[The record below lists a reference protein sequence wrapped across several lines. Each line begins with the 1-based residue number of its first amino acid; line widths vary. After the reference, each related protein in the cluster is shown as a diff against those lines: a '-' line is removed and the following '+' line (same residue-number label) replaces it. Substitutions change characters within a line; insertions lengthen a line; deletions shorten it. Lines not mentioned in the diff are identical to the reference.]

1 MIANI
6 QGYHVSVV
14 TLVLTLFSLLP
25 PPPSKAQPPFC
36 CSTPMPHRQL
46 QSHCSWFTPALHRAC
61 TTGSHLNQ
69 QCPCRDVGAAGCC
82 DWVPHYVTQ
91 AVHPLSDCIS
101 TFSRWW
107 TGCSGRNQPSQI
119 HSPATS
125 DRWEVGISGLMSVRT
140 SPSPQDITES
150 QSEKS
155 DAMLQHYGKPNAHPY
170 GWKGCFSSL
179 AHLPAS
185 MT

>member
-14 TLVLTLFSLLP
+14 TLALSFLPSSLL
-25 PPPSKAQPPFC
+25 PPSKAQPPFC
-36 CSTPMPHRQL
+36 CSTPMPHHQL
-46 QSHCSWFTPALHRAC
+46 QSHCSWFTPALHRVC
-61 TTGSHLNQ
+61 TTTLGSHLNQ
-69 QCPCRDVGAAGCC
+69 QCPCRDVGAAGCW
-82 DWVPHYVTQ
+82 DWVPHCVTQ

-101 TFSRWW
+101 TFSSWR
-107 TGCSGRNQPSQI
+107 TGCSGRDQPSQT

-140 SPSPQDITES
+140 SPSRQDITDS

-155 DAMLQHYGKPNAHPY
+155 DAMLQHYWKPNAHLC
-170 GWKGCFSSL
+170 GWRGCFSCTS
-179 AHLPAS
+179 PS
-185 MT
+185 